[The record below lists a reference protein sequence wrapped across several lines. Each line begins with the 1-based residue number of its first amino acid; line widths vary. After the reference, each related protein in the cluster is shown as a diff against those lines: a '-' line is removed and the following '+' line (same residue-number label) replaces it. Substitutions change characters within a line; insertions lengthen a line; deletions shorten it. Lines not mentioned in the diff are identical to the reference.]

1 MQTLVTKGDLNE
13 LFRLVLVAV
22 LILVSLPNIAYPV
35 PNEDGMYIY
44 LYILETSLNGV
55 RYVVLSI
62 FSFILGIKLVFKS

>member
-1 MQTLVTKGDLNE
+1 MKNYKKIIGYI
-13 LFRLVLVAV
+13 LVLVAV

-35 PNEDGMYIY
+35 PNEDGMDIY

>member
-1 MQTLVTKGDLNE
+1 MKNYKKIIGYI
-13 LFRLVLVAV
+13 LVLVAV
-22 LILVSLPNIAYPV
+22 LILVSLPNIVYPV
-35 PNEDGMYIY
+35 PNEDGMDIY